1 MSLARQVALLVKDK
15 GTKKHF
21 ILNQV
26 IRVSRAFEVH
36 LELFSSFRGQV
47 HKVDSAAEEDVGRF
61 GNSVDLPAQVL
72 EKCGQPVGRKN

>member
-26 IRVSRAFEVH
+26 IRQALEVH

-72 EKCGQPVGRKN
+72 EKCGQPVGRKK